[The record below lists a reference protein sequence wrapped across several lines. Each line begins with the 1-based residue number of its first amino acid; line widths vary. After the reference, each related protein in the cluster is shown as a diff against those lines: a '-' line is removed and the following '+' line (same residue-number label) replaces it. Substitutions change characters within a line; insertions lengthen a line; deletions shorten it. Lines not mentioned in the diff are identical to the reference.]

1 MKLYYLKG
9 ACPLASQIVLEW
21 MNVGYE
27 LEEVTREQTKTPQF
41 LALNP
46 VGSVPVLV
54 DDDFVLSQSVAIM
67 EYLAELHP
75 ESGLHGTTAKE
86 RAEVRRWLSFCNS
99 DLHRTFS
106 LVFVPQNF
114 QSTPQGQEELA
125 TKAAERIKFLFG
137 VADKRLADRDYLA
150 GKRSLADPYLYTVNR
165 WTRAKGIDMPDLK
178 NLDAF
183 YNRMATDPG
192 VQNAL
197 SRQGLE

>member
-1 MKLYYLKG
+1 
-9 ACPLASQIVLEW
+9 
-21 MNVGYE
+21 
-27 LEEVTREQTKTPQF
+27 
-41 LALNP
+41 
-46 VGSVPVLV
+46 
-54 DDDFVLSQSVAIM
+54 M

-75 ESGLHGTTAKE
+75 EAELHGTTAKE

-114 QSTPQGQEELA
+114 QSSSEGQKELA
-125 TKAAERIKFLFG
+125 AKATERVKFLFS
-137 VADKRLADRDYLA
+137 VADKRLADREFLA

-165 WTRAKGIDMPDLK
+165 WTRANGIDLSDLK

-183 YNRMATDPG
+183 YNRMAADPG

>member
-21 MNVGYE
+21 MNADYT
-27 LEEVTREQTKTPQF
+27 LEEVTPEQTKSPDF

-46 VGSVPVLV
+46 LGSVPVLV
-54 DDDFVLSQSVAIM
+54 DNDFVLSQTVAIM

-75 ESGLHGTTAKE
+75 EAGLHGTTAKE
-86 RAEVRRWLSFCNS
+86 RAEVRRWVSFCNS

-106 LVFVPQNF
+106 LVFTPQNF
-114 QSTPQGQEELA
+114 QSTQQGQNELA
-125 TKAAERIKFLFG
+125 ARAAERVKFLFS
-137 VADKRLADRDYLA
+137 VADKRLADREYLA

-165 WTRAKGIDMPDLK
+165 WTRALGIDMPDLK

-183 YNRMATDPG
+183 FNRMAADPG

-197 SRQGLE
+197 KRQGLD